1 MDKSYITQLSEYDKI
16 FNQILNGG
24 IDTDGGVISNIYL
37 SIKWLGMAVLFVL
50 AIKAAIEVVSSGGGK
65 AIDPFK
71 DIVTPMFY
79 MFVLYFWLDI
89 LMMFDTVA
97 GFISAAINK
106 SVTIGNQSG
115 KDKFQ
120 EIINALMAQS
130 DAKTLFE
137 KIATMD
143 ISSIIPIHIYFLKTL
158 QWISVSIDELVMTL
172 FYGYSQIIL
181 TLLKM
186 TGIIALILSFTGQ
199 FDSFKTWLKNFISVK
214 LWLVIAFMVFYMV
227 DQLYIYY
234 IQISN
239 IVFSAIPDAS
249 LFGMMVQQI
258 AIFTAFGILKL
269 VLMFKVPQIVSM
281 FIGSSSGSGGVFG
294 VMFAPVK
301 IGMEA
306 GKAAATGG
314 KSMVSKFKK

>member
-1 MDKSYITQLSEYDKI
+1 MDKNYIDQLSQYDKI
-16 FNQILNGG
+16 FNDLLNGG
-24 IDTDGGVISNIYL
+24 AGGGVVSSIYL
-37 SIKWLGMAVLFVL
+37 SIKWLGLAVLFIL

-71 DIVTPMFY
+71 DIVTPMFF
-79 MFVLYFWLDI
+79 MAVLYFWIDI

-97 GFISAAINK
+97 GFISSAINK
-106 SVTIGNQSG
+106 SVALGNQTG
-115 KDKFQ
+115 KDKFE

-137 KIATMD
+137 KITTLD

-158 QWISVSIDELVMTL
+158 QWISISLDEMVLTL

-181 TLLKM
+181 TILKM

-214 LWLVIAFMVFYMV
+214 LWLVVAFMVFFLV

-239 IVFSAIPDAS
+239 IVFSSIPDAS

-258 AIFTAFGILKL
+258 VIFTAFGILKL

-281 FIGSSSGSGGVFG
+281 FIGSSSGSGGMFG

-301 IGMEA
+301 IGMEGA
-306 GKAAATGG
+306 KAAVSGG
-314 KSMVSKFKK
+314 KSMAKNFKK